1 MEFSMTYTID
11 ESTRPALEKFET
23 FDVDT
28 QLALLWYGY
37 LDIKDELHPAPPES
51 VEVPGKA
58 VFDQIQDLSPQE
70 QLQAQR
76 ELLQGGSSAISQT
89 YKALSSNARLEVWL
103 LLAQGMEEGTII
115 QVPADYQLPAEANEF
130 TERIKPLEL
139 EQRIGFM
146 LELMKLAS

>member
-1 MEFSMTYTID
+1 MTYAID

-58 VFDQIQDLSPQE
+58 VFDQIQSLPPQE

-76 ELLQGGSSAISQT
+76 ELLQGSSSAINQA

-115 QVPADYQLPAEANEF
+115 QVPADYELPAETNEF
-130 TERIKPLEL
+130 TEQIKQLEL

-146 LELMKLAS
+146 LSLMKGAS